1 MPRVKCKCYLLADGK
16 VIRVGVR
23 LEKKFPKMANSKAIL
38 ISAFGL
44 DDGLSRLDFDWAYF
58 DQSGAYD
65 FTYHHQEASQRI
77 DEVMFGKR
85 KATGKV
91 IQLPVRVKKPNLSP
105 EEKALLLERLVK
117 DYGNEQLDT
126 IKILL
131 NQRPTK

>member
-23 LEKKFPKMANSKAIL
+23 LEKKFPRMANSKAIL

-58 DQSGAYD
+58 DQSGAFD
-65 FTYHHQEASQRI
+65 FTYHHQEAAQI
-77 DEVMFGKR
+77 MFGKR

-91 IQLPVRVKKPNLSP
+91 IQLPVKVKKPNLSP

-131 NQRPTK
+131 NQRAY